1 MFKSGKYKTIKPN
14 VTVFRDHMS
23 IYTIPE
29 VGSQVEIATVEEKNL
44 GKVIGYMKDGS
55 YIILK
60 NIKGDISVEAVKAA
74 KKKGEKNA

>member
-29 VGSQVEIATVEEKNL
+29 VGSQVDIATVEEKNL

-55 YIILK
+55 YIILR
-60 NIKGDISVEAVKAA
+60 NIKGDISVEAVKTA

>member
-23 IYTIPE
+23 IYTIPKI
-29 VGSQVEIATVEEKNL
+29 GSQVDIVEVEEKNL

-55 YIILK
+55 YIIMK
-60 NIKGDISVEAVKAA
+60 NIKGDISVEAVTAA